1 MSNSIFQDHPKPISM
16 KSYSVFIAILA
27 AVLFTQCSDGANGA
41 DAYGNFETDE
51 VLVSSESNGK
61 LLRFSVEEGQK
72 LEAGAAVAVVDTVQQ
87 HLQKQ
92 QLLAKVRAIKS
103 KSPDISSQLAV
114 FTQQIATSEEQLR
127 SMEREKR
134 RVENLLKADAAT
146 PKQLDDITSQIDVL
160 KQQME
165 VIRSQQG
172 AQKRGLS
179 IQQNAVLQEAIAVQ
193 TQIAQLDDQIRRCVV
208 KNPLQGTVTATYA
221 EPSEVVAFGKPLYK
235 IAGLDKL
242 TLRAYVSG
250 DQLVEVKIGQQVTV
264 LVDAPDGA
272 YQEHSGTV
280 QWISEEAE
288 FTPKVIQT
296 KKDRVNL
303 VYAMKVEVEN
313 DGSLKVGMPG
323 EVKF

>member
-1 MSNSIFQDHPKPISM
+1 M
-16 KSYSVFIAILA
+16 KSLNVYIAVLA
-27 AVLFTQCSDGANGA
+27 AILFTQCSNDTKES

-51 VLVSSESNGK
+51 VLVSSEGNGR
-61 LLRFSVEEGQK
+61 LLSFAVKEGQK
-72 LEAGAAVAVVDTVQQ
+72 LEPGTLVAVVDTMQQ
-87 HLQKQ
+87 HLQKL
-92 QLLAKVRAIKS
+92 QLLAKVRAIRS
-103 KSPDISSQLAV
+103 TSPDIASQLAV
-114 FTQQIATSEEQLR
+114 FSQQIETSQEQLR
-127 SMEREKR
+127 SLEREKR
-134 RVENLLKADAAT
+134 RIENLLKADAAT
-146 PKQLDDITSQIDVL
+146 PKQLDDINSQIDVL

-208 KNPLQGTVTATYA
+208 TNPIQGTVTATYA

-250 DQLVEVKIGQQVTV
+250 DQLVNVALGQSVTV
-264 LVDAPDGA
+264 LVDAPNGS

-280 QWISEEAE
+280 TWISSEAE

-313 DGSLKVGMPG
+313 DGSIKVGMPG
-323 EVKF
+323 EVRF